1 MPAKSMSLIRTKQ
14 AEQGAAVLGPS
25 ILALHGIRYSP
36 QHGFRIRPMWSTV
49 SPFDGY
55 CKTRRNHDPTHLAD
69 LATGDPMNK
78 NLAAL
83 TLACASALAN
93 AQSFPTPT
101 PITEIQPTPASIG
114 ADVPATYFGTAPS
127 TVQKELIGPYQLLK
141 AGTLNQQT
149 GTLTLPLYR
158 GQLTSGES
166 VWYVLTDTTDEK
178 NAEALGLNFSSKLV
192 YADVGKGVR
201 KASQQLID
209 GKTVVVFESGRVDF
223 SPVHSVT
230 AGAAP
235 NFFPPTAVQPGSVG
249 DANYSPLVKIGDHI
263 YNAPMLAF
271 NASEATL
278 NGYCAGNADHK
289 VVHDKVISICPRDG
303 VVTLQLT
310 TGFSFARP
318 VLYLSLDANNAL
330 PAALEGATLAPGLTD
345 ILVGSD
351 DSAFSAVERLFTIVN
366 GPVNVEANVVN
377 PQRQGLNSALKGDG
391 GGPLNVLGGIPTI
404 ATDYSP
410 LWDLNVGQWTQHA
423 IDSHYRSR
431 VRDEFNVLGMVRSGW
446 LTGPGGKA
454 FGSSGLIVNCPIV
467 FRFL

>member
-1 MPAKSMSLIRTKQ
+1 MK
-14 AEQGAAVLGPS
+14 
-25 ILALHGIRYSP
+25 
-36 QHGFRIRPMWSTV
+36 
-49 SPFDGY
+49 
-55 CKTRRNHDPTHLAD
+55 
-69 LATGDPMNK
+69 K
-78 NLAAL
+78 NLVAL
-83 TLACASALAN
+83 TMACAGGLAN
-93 AQSFPTPT
+93 AQGFPTPT

-141 AGTLNQQT
+141 AGVLDQQA
-149 GTLTLPLYR
+149 GTITLPLYK

-201 KASQQLID
+201 KASQQLIA
-209 GKTVVVFESGRVDF
+209 GKTVVVFESGKVDF
-223 SPVHSVT
+223 SPVRSVT
-230 AGAAP
+230 PGAAP
-235 NFFPPTAVQPGSVG
+235 NYFPPTAVQAGSVG
-249 DANYSPLVKIGDHI
+249 DANYSPLAKIGNYI

-278 NGYCAGNADHK
+278 NAYCGGNADHS

-318 VLYLSLDANNAL
+318 VLYLSLEANNAI
-330 PAALEGATLAPGLTD
+330 PAALEGVTLAPGLTD
-345 ILVGSD
+345 IKVGSD
-351 DSAFSAVERLFTIVN
+351 DSAFSAVERLFTIIN
-366 GPVNVEANVVN
+366 GPVNVEAGVTH
-377 PQRQGLNSALKGDG
+377 PQRQGLNSALKGDV

-410 LWDLNVGQWTQHA
+410 LWDLNIGQWTQHA

-431 VRDEFNVLGMVRSGW
+431 VRDEFNVLGLVRSGW
-446 LTGPGGKA
+446 MTGPGGKA

>member
-1 MPAKSMSLIRTKQ
+1 MKNHL
-14 AEQGAAVLGPS
+14 AVL
-25 ILALHGIRYSP
+25 A
-36 QHGFRIRPMWSTV
+36 
-49 SPFDGY
+49 
-55 CKTRRNHDPTHLAD
+55 
-69 LATGDPMNK
+69 
-78 NLAAL
+78 
-83 TLACASALAN
+83 LACTAAFAH

-101 PITEIQPTPASIG
+101 PITEIQPSPASIG

-141 AGTLNQQT
+141 AGVLNLQA
-149 GTLTLPLYR
+149 GTITLPLYK
-158 GQLTSGES
+158 GQLASGES

-192 YADVGKGVR
+192 YAEVGKGVR
-201 KASQQLID
+201 KASQQLIG
-209 GKTVVVFESGRVDF
+209 GKTVVVFENGKVDF
-223 SPVHSVT
+223 APVHSVT
-230 AGAAP
+230 PGAAP
-235 NFFPPTAVQPGSVG
+235 NYFPPTAVQPGSVG
-249 DANYSPLVKIGDHI
+249 DANYSPLAKIGNYV
-263 YNAPMLAF
+263 YNAPMIAF
-271 NASEATL
+271 NVSDAAL
-278 NGYCAGNADHK
+278 NKFCDGNADHNL
-289 VVHDKVISICPRDG
+289 VHDKVIAICPRDS

-345 ILVGSD
+345 IKVGSD
-351 DSAFSAVERLFTIVN
+351 DSAFSAVERIFSIIN
-366 GPVNVEANVVN
+366 GPVNVEANVVH

-391 GGPLNVLGGIPTI
+391 GGPLNVLGGIPTV

-410 LWDLNVGQWTQHA
+410 LWDLNVGQWSQHA

-431 VRDEFNVLGMVRSGW
+431 VREEFQILGLVRSGW